1 MVEEERY
8 LDEKENIR
16 QRSTDRR
23 AERKAK
29 NDEIRKKYGE
39 QSCRRVYIYMYML
52 EVRFMCIFTKCY
64 ALPFLSPC

>member
-39 QSCRRVYIYMYML
+39 QRRVYIYLYTH
-52 EVRFMCIFTKCY
+52 VR
-64 ALPFLSPC
+64 S